1 VDHDVIAEEKVELGP
16 ISYEERWIG
25 AVFATTALLWVF
37 RVDLNIGFATI
48 PGWSSL
54 LGMPGM
60 VDDGAVAIA
69 MASLLFLIPTRD
81 RSQGSQ
87 RIMGPDVIPK
97 LPWDIVLLFGG
108 GFALAEGLQRTGLAQ
123 LIGEQFVAL
132 AALPTFAMIILV
144 CLGITFLTELTSNLA
159 TTEMILPILA
169 AVAVA
174 TEMNPLILMI
184 PATLSASCAFMMPVA
199 TPPNAI
205 VFGSGRLT
213 VGEMARVGIFL
224 NIIGAVVVSVIVFTV
239 GTVVFDIDP
248 NIVPDWA
255 QSMAEG
261 TEG

>member
-1 VDHDVIAEEKVELGP
+1 MTVDHDVIAEEKVELGP

-54 LGMPGM
+54 LGTPGM

-69 MASLLFLIPTRD
+69 MAPLRFLIPTRD

-123 LIGEQFVAL
+123 
-132 AALPTFAMIILV
+132 
-144 CLGITFLTELTSNLA
+144 
-159 TTEMILPILA
+159 
-169 AVAVA
+169 
-174 TEMNPLILMI
+174 
-184 PATLSASCAFMMPVA
+184 
-199 TPPNAI
+199 
-205 VFGSGRLT
+205 
-213 VGEMARVGIFL
+213 
-224 NIIGAVVVSVIVFTV
+224 
-239 GTVVFDIDP
+239 
-248 NIVPDWA
+248 
-255 QSMAEG
+255 
-261 TEG
+261 